1 MYGDHFRI
9 RQVLADLERA
19 DGSDPLSDV
28 NRPAFDEGAP
38 SGELW
43 SATACLLWQ
52 ALVAESADPFLAD
65 LWKQQREA
73 LLAAPPAVRAA
84 LMQGFRLYRQIR
96 GAENVDPPS
105 SADLVTHPLD
115 EVAAALMPI
124 GRRMTAAERDHV
136 ARADYGCDV
145 ARHRAA
151 LDVLLADPELAYPE
165 GDLWYPAEVVE
176 LVSHVPGQPGHVPCL
191 AIVLLN
197 ALRTGDDRGDAEYR
211 LAQQHD
217 VIAAFEPGVR
227 DPFLA
232 AFRHLYE
239 SSPHWTSQVPQSFS
253 LPWIESLGPAPAK
266 SDRRTR

>member
-1 MYGDHFRI
+1 MPADDFRT
-9 RQVLADLERA
+9 RQALADLERA
-19 DGSDPLSDV
+19 AGGDPLSVDTGA
-28 NRPAFDEGAP
+28 AFDGAAP
-38 SGELW
+38 PEDIW
-43 SATACLLWQ
+43 AATACLVWQ
-52 ALVAESADPFLAD
+52 ALVGGSVDPFLAD
-65 LWKQQREA
+65 VWDQRRDA
-73 LLAAPPAVRAA
+73 LRVAPPVRRAA
-84 LMQGFRLYRQIR
+84 LMQGFRLLRQNL
-96 GAENVDPPS
+96 GAESMDPPS
-105 SADLVTHPLD
+105 PADLVTHPLD
-115 EVAAALMPI
+115 EVAAALMRI
-124 GRRMTAAERDHV
+124 GRRMTAEERDHV
-136 ARADYGCDV
+136 ARADYGCDE

-197 ALRTGDDRGDAEYR
+197 ALRAGDDRGDAEYR

-217 VIAAFEPGVR
+217 VIAALEPEDR

-239 SSPHWTSQVPQSFS
+239 SSPHWTSQVPASFT
-253 LPWIESLGPAPAK
+253 LPWIETLGPAPAK